1 MILLVGASDVLRV
14 VTSSAANVDIVA
26 GFADHAAGVVT
37 PGNQVSTVASASTT
51 VIIGAAG
58 ADKQRTV
65 RFLSIRNRHATTANT
80 ITMQLFNGSV
90 AYEVYK
96 VTLAAGESLLYDES
110 NGWQYLSAQGLP
122 KTSQSHGSSAA
133 VVQVANVVVLASDV
147 VNNNAVANS
156 IQDVTGLLFPVVSGG
171 KYWFEF
177 FIDYTSAA
185 TTTGSRWTINGP
197 AFSRLAYSSNYSL
210 TASSNIF
217 NNAVV
222 YDIPAASSAS
232 SANIAGNVA
241 YITGVVTPSV
251 AGNIIARFASEIAGS
266 AITAKAGSVCRW
278 IQVV

>member
-26 GFADHAAGVVT
+26 GFADHADGVVT
-37 PGNQVSTVASASTT
+37 PGNQASTVASASTT

-122 KTSQSHGSSAA
+122 KTSQSQGSSAA

-147 VNNNAVANS
+147 VNNNAAANS
-156 IQDVTGLLFPVVSGG
+156 IQDVTGLSFPVVSGG

-185 TTTGSRWTINGP
+185 TTTGSRWTIDGP

-210 TASSNIF
+210 NASSNTL

-222 YDIPAASSAS
+222 YGIPAAPIGS

-241 YITGVVTPSV
+241 YITGFVTPAV
-251 AGNIIARFASEIAGS
+251 DGNIIARFASEIAGS

-278 IQVV
+278 MQVV